1 MLAKE
6 KIPVIISDDAH
17 NSSQLGNHFKEAQ
30 ELISLY
36 GLKTAQSNEKQ
47 NNTFMFFKSNSNR

>member
-36 GLKTAQSNEKQ
+36 GLKVPLIQSKEYNAIDLSE
-47 NNTFMFFKSNSNR
+47 NIER